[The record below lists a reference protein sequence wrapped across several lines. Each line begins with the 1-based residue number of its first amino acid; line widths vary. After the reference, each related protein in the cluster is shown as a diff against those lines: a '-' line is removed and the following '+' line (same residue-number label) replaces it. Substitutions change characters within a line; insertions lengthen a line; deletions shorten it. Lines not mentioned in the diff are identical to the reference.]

1 MVLPETMGVKISAT
15 DAALLGLLTRGELSG
30 YDLQRAAEASG
41 GLFWAPAKSRIYA
54 VLPQLVARGY
64 ATSREVVQTGRP
76 NKQLYRLTKSGRAA
90 LQTWLEE
97 PPVFEPERVP
107 ILLKLYFGDLL
118 EPEILIE
125 HIRDGAQRGAR
136 AEAPARGA
144 AGGGSGAE
152 SVFAD
157 LTVRHGLE
165 WARAMIRWASTAE
178 QELTRAPRSSRVAD
192 SRVEEPVEHIRD
204 QIERR

>member
-1 MVLPETMGVKISAT
+1 MGVKISAT

-30 YDLQRAAEASG
+30 YDLQRAADANG

-54 VLPQLVARGY
+54 VLPQLVARGF

-76 NKQLYRLTKSGRAA
+76 NKQLYRLTKAGRAA

-118 EPEILIE
+118 DPEILIE
-125 HIRDGAQRGAR
+125 HIRVVR
-136 AEAPARGA
+136 AEATSLKRRLEAQPAEVR
-144 AGGGSGAE
+144 AE

-165 WARAMIRWASTAE
+165 WARAMIRWAASAE
-178 QELTRAPRSSRVAD
+178 QELTARLGATHV
-192 SRVEEPVEHIRD
+192 
-204 QIERR
+204 